1 MEIPIFM
8 HKLNVI
14 QSQTASNNKVF
25 LFREENYKVWEQA
38 LKQLGH
44 PVKPIR
50 PEDKLSME
58 ETDYLNNLEKQPN
71 ESEVYLPL
79 DFDCDTAIKIIESNN
94 PAKAIKN
101 ILLKQSETKK
111 ETATQTPGIYL
122 NPKLNE
128 ETNLME
134 NIQTKQKN
142 NNSSQVSEKLD
153 IEAEIA
159 KINAKFQQLVD
170 AEMANITAETI
181 NYSDL
186 GCDLDEVDLTKILVV
201 NGEYTSNMTLEDK
214 QQAIVQVIQE
224 LGEDSPEY
232 QMAVTRRVELTKAKR
247 VNELKSKITKK
258 TGQIAKDVVNQG
270 KVEVTQSGK
279 KVFGQAEYIEAA
291 SEIAAAE
298 GDRLYN
304 KLMAKRQK
312 DRDRVYKAID
322 RGVTAAVTDRCY
334 KTYLNSIINRANTV
348 AKLSGRLISD
358 AMSEGKIP
366 ASNAQ
371 DYAEVLANVTEAMKD
386 ENPSVLPNS
395 DLEAINS
402 QIEAKDVD
410 ASQETVEVQAAAA

>member
-1 MEIPIFM
+1 MK
-8 HKLNVI
+8 KLNIVKTEI
-14 QSQTASNNKVF
+14 QSKKLIF
-25 LFREENYKVWEQA
+25 FCPKENYKVWKQA
-38 LKQLGH
+38 LKQLDH
-44 PVKPIR
+44 PVKPFLS
-50 PEDKLSME
+50 EVDKLSME
-58 ETDYLNNLEKQPN
+58 ETEYLNNLEKQPN
-71 ESEVYLPL
+71 ESEIYLPL

-111 ETATQTPGIYL
+111 ETSTQTPGIYL

-186 GCDLDEVDLTKILVV
+186 GCDLDEADLTKILVV

-214 QQAIVQVIQE
+214 QQTIVRVIQE

-258 TGQIAKDVVNQG
+258 TGQVAKDVVNRG

-279 KVFGQAEYIEAA
+279 KVFGQTEYIEAA

-322 RGVTAAVTDRCY
+322 RGVTAAVTDSCY
-334 KTYLNSIINRANTV
+334 KTYLDSITNRANTV
-348 AKLSGRLISD
+348 AQLSGRLISD
-358 AMSEGKIP
+358 AISEGKSP
-366 ASNAQ
+366 TTNAQ

-386 ENPSVLPNS
+386 ENPSIRPND
-395 DLEAINS
+395 DLVAINS

>member
-1 MEIPIFM
+1 MK
-8 HKLNVI
+8 KLNIVKTEI
-14 QSQTASNNKVF
+14 QSKKTIF
-25 LFREENYKVWEQA
+25 FYPEDRRKVWEQA

-44 PVKPIR
+44 LVKPIR

-79 DFDCDTAIKIIESNN
+79 DFDCDTAIKIIESDN

-122 NPKLNE
+122 NRTLNE

-170 AEMANITAETI
+170 AEMAKITAETI
-181 NYSDL
+181 NDSDL
-186 GCDLDEVDLTKILVV
+186 GSDLDEADLTRILVV

-214 QQAIVQVIQE
+214 QQAIVQVIQK
-224 LGEDSPEY
+224 LGKDSPEY

-258 TGQIAKDVVNQG
+258 TGQVAKDVVNRG

-312 DRDRVYKAID
+312 DRDRVYKVID
-322 RGVTAAVTDRCY
+322 RGVTAAVTDGCY
-334 KTYLNSIINRANTV
+334 KTYLNSIIDRANTV
-348 AKLSGRLISD
+348 AQVSSRSISD
-358 AMSEGKIP
+358 AISERKSP
-366 ASNAQ
+366 TTNAQ

-386 ENPSVLPNS
+386 ESPSVRPND
-395 DLEAINS
+395 DLVAINS